1 MAAASYS
8 SQVQQRVEEANQSP
22 TPENTDDV
30 ANPTTP
36 EHSDDVER
44 LDEAIQNL
52 PPELREKIYKD
63 YVATKQKEREV
74 MGWKKVHEALEQID
88 TDRKC
93 LECGIRRLVGI
104 SPICRACEVCTNCG
118 RSVQEECPACG
129 SCLRGESQLCWV
141 CYETEEE
148 CDTCP
153 IHERCYV
160 CDSCVCPSR
169 QMRPL

>member
-8 SQVQQRVEEANQSP
+8 SQVQQRVEEANKSP

-52 PPELREKIYKD
+52 PPELREKIYKE
-63 YVATKQKEREV
+63 YVATMQKERGA

-104 SPICRACEVCTNCG
+104 SPLCWVCDVTEEECHMCPVCGMCVQCVEYCVCTNCG
-118 RSVQEECPACG
+118 SYFQ
-129 SCLRGESQLCWV
+129 
-141 CYETEEE
+141 
-148 CDTCP
+148 
-153 IHERCYV
+153 YV
-160 CDSCVCPSR
+160 
-169 QMRPL
+169 